1 MKLSLQ
7 TICMSMLLIAVTTE
21 VYSQRETSPHDRE
34 FSFLSNNINPLS
46 NYKLSTEATYESL
59 VANAEGSQFYDET
72 FKKATISDTENVFN
86 VRYNAFL
93 DAMEIV
99 NGDDIA
105 LLDKEYQKHLISFP
119 ESNVHYKVLWE
130 QHTNAKAS
138 LAYFVLLEDNNYLSL
153 YRKDSKKYVPSRTH
167 RTSDKGKFQNVRSRF
182 YVEINHTGKAIPL
195 PRTNKEFAAL
205 FSDKRAQIV
214 AYMKSKNLKV
224 RTENDL
230 LQLIQYINTL

>member
-1 MKLSLQ
+1 
-7 TICMSMLLIAVTTE
+7 MLLIAVTTE
-21 VYSQRETSPHDRE
+21 VYSQRETSSHDRE

-46 NYKLSTEATYESL
+46 NYKLPTEVTYESL

-93 DAMEIV
+93 DAMEIL

-105 LLDKEYQKHLISFP
+105 LLDKEYQRHLISFP
-119 ESNVHYKVLWE
+119 ENNVRYKILWE
-130 QHTNAKAS
+130 KRKKAKAS

-153 YRKDSKKYVPSRTH
+153 YRKDSKKYIPSKR
-167 RTSDKGKFQNVRSRF
+167 RLAKYKGEFRNVRSRF

-195 PRTNKEFAAL
+195 PRTNKKFAAL
-205 FSDKRAQIV
+205 FSDKRAQIE
-214 AYMKSKNLKV
+214 AYMKSENLKV
-224 RTENDL
+224 RKENDL